1 MLVGKSYVPPIFL
14 PTTFARLVAHATG
27 ESFRA
32 VAVVEQLDMLTP
44 GEGEVLIKVL
54 FAGINGGCETFRA
67 RGEHWFAAN
76 QGRKGG
82 FLLGAEGAGI
92 IAALGPGVTD
102 LKIGQHVACNGG
114 NAFSEYTLAKATSCT
129 PVARATAEIVAVT
142 LSGLTAIAALE
153 GVALMK
159 AGETVLVTA
168 AAGGTGQFAVQ
179 LAKIAGC
186 HVIAVAG
193 GPVKAEVLRGF
204 GADRVVDYTCEAERI
219 ACPATDRS
227 SPRVPFSYRSASDDP
242 PLPHA
247 WHRLKLKRRS
257 GPTSRLT
264 SPDKR
269 ARPPLITHLCGC
281 DLERV
286 LYEHYPNG
294 IDVVYEGVGGS
305 IRDTLIRNLAP
316 DGRLLQVG
324 YISEY
329 PHNPAPPPPPP
340 PPPVIAAEPAV
351 EEAQEVSHT
360 PSEAASEEAHASV
373 TAASGVAEE
382 EASSGSSSSA
392 IGKGLQAG
400 CVSSGKMLQATYSAA
415 AAAAEREA
423 VAALEAAAEQAVVAE
438 QGAVAEDVAA
448 VEAVDPLL
456 VSDKLASVQ
465 APLQDPSAA
474 KVTGDCRS
482 SHPRQHLSHCE
493 EHRSPID
500 EKLLAPHHTGQRG
513 RVRSH
518 SPVSAI
524 SLGPPPLPLPRPD
537 PSSQPLQP
545 SGHFSPHPH
554 AHRSAQPRWP
564 SAPPQSLMSM
574 DNYIVSLE
582 QTRRDMAELASL
594 MTEQRRLKE
603 IAEAEAAE
611 ARRAAEEARRA
622 AEEAARIEAILVE
635 ERAVAAAIA
644 AAEAQRLR
652 EEQEAEAQR
661 VREEAEAEAA
671 RVLAV
676 KQAEE
681 RFVASVA
688 AKSALVALDVNGE
701 PLPAPAVLFWQ
712 GKTVELVGGRRILG
726 KIWPKDAATTM
737 ACKARLF
744 SLYDAGHLTPRID
757 TSRTFVGVASIPDA
771 VDHMLTGKHFGKVV
785 VEITHRA
792 EPQL

>member
-204 GADRVVDYTCEAERI
+204 GADRVVDYTCE
-219 ACPATDRS
+219 
-227 SPRVPFSYRSASDDP
+227 
-242 PLPHA
+242 
-247 WHRLKLKRRS
+247 
-257 GPTSRLT
+257 
-264 SPDKR
+264 
-269 ARPPLITHLCGC
+269 

-456 VSDKLASVQ
+456 VSDKLASV
-465 APLQDPSAA
+465 
-474 KVTGDCRS
+474 
-482 SHPRQHLSHCE
+482 
-493 EHRSPID
+493 
-500 EKLLAPHHTGQRG
+500 
-513 RVRSH
+513 
-518 SPVSAI
+518 
-524 SLGPPPLPLPRPD
+524 
-537 PSSQPLQP
+537 
-545 SGHFSPHPH
+545 
-554 AHRSAQPRWP
+554 
-564 SAPPQSLMSM
+564 QSLMSM